1 MGQTVG
7 IFSGSFNPIHLG
19 HIAIARYMVE
29 KEKLDEIWFLATPQN
44 PLKKRT
50 DLLDDKTREQLTLL
64 AIKDMPAFRYC
75 DIEKHLPL
83 PSYTITT
90 LRTLSRRYPDKN
102 FCLLIGSDNW
112 TIFDQWQS
120 PQEILAE
127 YTIYI
132 YPRPGYPVDAATL
145 PSSVHLT
152 QAPMMDISS
161 TEIRR
166 RIAAGESVTDYL
178 PPAVLDHIVQ
188 HRITWQTSR
197 E

>member
-1 MGQTVG
+1 MDQTVG

-44 PLKKRT
+44 PLKKRA
-50 DLLDDKTREQLTLL
+50 DLLDDETREQLTLL
-64 AIKDMPAFRYC
+64 AIKDMSAFRYC

-90 LRTLSRRYPDKN
+90 LRTLTRRYPDKN

-127 YTIYI
+127 YPIYI

-178 PPAVLDHIVQ
+178 PPAVLDYIVQ
-188 HRITWQTSR
+188 HRITW
-197 E
+197 